1 MPPQCAD
8 CLDCAMYSRIGGIPN
23 GVERT
28 GLYEYTSA
36 PEYDRDTSSAI
47 VIVQQLH
54 LKDG

>member
-1 MPPQCAD
+1 ME
-8 CLDCAMYSRIGGIPN
+8 SS
-23 GVERT
+23 

-36 PEYDRDTSSAI
+36 PEYDRDTCSAI